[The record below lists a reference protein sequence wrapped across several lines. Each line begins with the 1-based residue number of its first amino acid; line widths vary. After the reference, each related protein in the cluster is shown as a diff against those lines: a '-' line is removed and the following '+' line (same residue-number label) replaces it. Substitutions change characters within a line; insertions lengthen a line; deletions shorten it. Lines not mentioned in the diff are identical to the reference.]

1 VFNKTLFNNKQKKL
15 SNAINPQLNNGLTQ
29 MMNINLNNN
38 ISEEDFKEMEKK
50 QTHILNKKISFVNKE
65 VPDLSM
71 TGKKV
76 DECIN
81 NNNNSNNSGKNIMIS
96 NMNNNM
102 NNKKNNNMNN
112 NMNNNLYN
120 KMNNNM
126 NRSIMDG

>member
-1 VFNKTLFNNKQKKL
+1 
-15 SNAINPQLNNGLTQ
+15 
-29 MMNINLNNN
+29 MMNTNLNNN
-38 ISEEDFKEMEKK
+38 ISEEDLKEMEKE
-50 QTHILNKKISFVNKE
+50 QTHILSKKISFVNKE
-65 VPDLSM
+65 VLNFDLSM
-71 TGKKV
+71 TGKNV
-76 DECIN
+76 EECIN
-81 NNNNSNNSGKNIMIS
+81 NNNNSNISGKNIMNSNMNNNMIS